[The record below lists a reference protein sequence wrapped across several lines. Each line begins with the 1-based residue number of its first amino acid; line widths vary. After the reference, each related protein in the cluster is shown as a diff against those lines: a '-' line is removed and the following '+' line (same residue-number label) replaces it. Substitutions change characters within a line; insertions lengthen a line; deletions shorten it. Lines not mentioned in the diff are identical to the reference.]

1 MTTRSKRTR
10 EQILE
15 AAMDVASVEGLE
27 GLSIGG
33 LARAV
38 GMSKSGVIGHFDG
51 KEDLQLETLRA
62 AGKVFEASVLDGID
76 AQPGLDRLRELLDRW
91 IAHVGSGRFPGGCFF
106 WAASAD
112 FDGRPGP
119 VRDALAR
126 ATAGWL
132 GLLEAEIALAVRLG
146 ELDADEEPEQLA
158 FELHALVQEANWARQ
173 LLDRADAFDR
183 ARRGVERRLGRTPR

>member
-1 MTTRSKRTR
+1 
-10 EQILE
+10 
-15 AAMDVASVEGLE
+15 MDLASIEGLE

-33 LARAV
+33 LARRL
-38 GMSKSGVIGHFDG
+38 GMSKSGVIGHFDS

-62 AGKVFEASVLDGID
+62 AAEVFETSVLDGID
-76 AQPGLDRLRELLDRW
+76 ARPGLDRLASLLDRW
-91 IAHVGSGRFPGGCFF
+91 IRHVGSGRFSGGCFF

-132 GLLEAEIALAVRLG
+132 GRLAAEVELAIRLG
-146 ELDADEEPEQLA
+146 ELEAGEEPEQLA

-183 ARRGVERRLGRTPR
+183 ARRGVARRLGRPLP